1 MPKSVVRFKAEIT
14 AADALL
20 FVTPE
25 HNRSI
30 PALLKTAIDGGAGP
44 MVKTRGAASRRPA
57 MAQTHLRQVLGNLG
71 VLVMGGE
78 AYISFKPGL
87 VDAYGMVTDEN
98 TRQFLQAFVDRFAA
112 LLDWHVLD
120 LGP

>member
-1 MPKSVVRFKAEIT
+1 
-14 AADALL
+14 
-20 FVTPE
+20 
-25 HNRSI
+25 
-30 PALLKTAIDGGAGP
+30 
-44 MVKTRGAASRRPA
+44 

-78 AYISFKPGL
+78 AYIPFKPGL

-112 LLDWHVLD
+112 LLDWHDLD